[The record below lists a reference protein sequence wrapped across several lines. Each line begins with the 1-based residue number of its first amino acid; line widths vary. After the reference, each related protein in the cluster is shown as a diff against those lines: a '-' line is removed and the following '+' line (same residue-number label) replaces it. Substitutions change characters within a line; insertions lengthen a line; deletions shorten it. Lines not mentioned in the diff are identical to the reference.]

1 MTAQEYYEKGNE
13 FRKKQMWHEAL
24 NHYMAAIELDPDSP
38 AVQAKEM
45 VENILNYYCKEMYNP

>member
-1 MTAQEYYEKGNE
+1 
-13 FRKKQMWHEAL
+13 MWHEAL